1 MMTLCICTLSDLF
14 PILKFKTSKYQ
25 DLLYFLF
32 LDEILDKIE
41 VEENRMMKNVTK
53 TYMKISKISTKKDYP
68 SMNQCKENSFIDQL
82 LEFYQRSADGQ
93 NINQKHL
100 ISYENMLLK
109 KTIVELNKD
118 NNHKQH

>member
-1 MMTLCICTLSDLF
+1 
-14 PILKFKTSKYQ
+14 
-25 DLLYFLF
+25 
-32 LDEILDKIE
+32 
-41 VEENRMMKNVTK
+41 MMKNATK
-53 TYMKISKISTKKDYP
+53 TYMQLDKIP
-68 SMNQCKENSFIDQL
+68 SMKEYPILNQCKENSFVDQL

>member
-1 MMTLCICTLSDLF
+1 MEEKECSSTFNVCQTL
-14 PILKFKTSKYQ
+14 LKISIYQ
-25 DLLYFLF
+25 DLPYFLY
-32 LDEILDKIE
+32 LDEIIDKIE
-41 VEENRMMKNVTK
+41 VEENRMMKNVAK
-53 TYMKISKISTKKDYP
+53 TYMKSSKISTKKDYP
-68 SMNQCKENSFIDQL
+68 SINQCKKNSFVDQL